1 MLQLDAYAPS
11 QSTSAPTPV
20 SPSVHLSITII
31 GSLRIVRGDKV
42 LDAHSL
48 GGPKPRQILEI
59 LLLQLGNPVSKDR
72 LIELLW
78 NGRPPAEALPTL
90 ESYVSVLRR
99 NLQPGSGK
107 SGPLKTSTGGYVMDR
122 AQVELDLDRFDTLLR
137 QAGQSDPAAAQSLL
151 AGALALAKAPLLGD
165 ELLPAWAEDERA
177 LHANR
182 VTEAK
187 ILAAETAIALGN
199 ANGSIDWANQVLAS
213 DPLNERAW
221 TALIL
226 GLERAGRHTEGLQCY
241 ERCRRAMDRE
251 LGCAPGPGLKAA
263 YARLLQTTAAGEGE
277 LSDVLSALLLL
288 HGQLGRA
295 AAITPQT
302 LPSPTNVSRSLRE
315 AGNVINSFLMRAMS
329 AV

>member
-1 MLQLDAYAPS
+1 MLQSDVSMPA
-11 QSTSAPTPV
+11 QSTSVPI
-20 SPSVHLSITII
+20 HLSVNII
-31 GSLRIVRGDKV
+31 GSLRIVRGDTV
-42 LDAHSL
+42 LDANAV

-59 LLLQLGNPVSKDR
+59 LLLHLGNPVSKDR

-107 SGPLKTSTGGYVMDR
+107 SGPLKTATGGYVMDR
-122 AQVELDLDRFDTLLR
+122 AQVDLDLDRFDRLLR
-137 QAGQSDPAAAQSLL
+137 RANQAEPAAAQELL
-151 AGALALAKAPLLGD
+151 TEALAMTTAPLLGD
-165 ELLPAWAEDERA
+165 ELLPGWAEDERQ
-177 LHANR
+177 LHATR
-182 VTEAK
+182 VLEAK
-187 ILAAETAIALGN
+187 ILAAETAAALGKPDE
-199 ANGSIDWANQVLAS
+199 SIRWANQVLAA

-226 GLERAGRHTEGLQCY
+226 GLEQAGRHAEGLQCY

-263 YARLLQTTAAGEGE
+263 YARLLQTTAGGEDD
-277 LSDVLSALLLL
+277 LTDVLSALLVL
-288 HGQLGRA
+288 HGQLSRTAGL
-295 AAITPQT
+295 IQPLSMPNTPG
-302 LPSPTNVSRSLRE
+302 VGRSLRE
-315 AGNVINSFLMRAMS
+315 AGNVINSFLLRAMS